1 VEIDPPPSLEGALN
15 ATDIWAL
22 DGVTAVIVGADGVV
36 RGVAVAVAVV
46 EPIPFVAVTV
56 NVYSVPFVK
65 PVNVQEVMLALPVQA
80 SGAVTGGSEVTE

>member
-65 PVNVQEVMLALPVQA
+65 PVNVQELFEVFVQEA
-80 SGAVTGGSEVTE
+80 GGVTDGFEVTE

>member
-1 VEIDPPPSLEGALN
+1 VEIGPPPSLEGALN

-36 RGVAVAVAVV
+36 RGVPVAVAVV

-56 NVYSVPFVK
+56 NVYKVPFVK
-65 PVNVQEVMLALPVQA
+65 PVNVQEVFEVFVQEA
-80 SGAVTGGSEVTE
+80 GGVADGLEVTE